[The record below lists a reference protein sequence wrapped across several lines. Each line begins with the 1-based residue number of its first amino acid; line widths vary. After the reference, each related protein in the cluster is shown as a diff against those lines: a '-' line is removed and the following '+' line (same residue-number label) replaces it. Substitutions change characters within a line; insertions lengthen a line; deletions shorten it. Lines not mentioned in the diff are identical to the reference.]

1 MRRRTKITI
10 DPKYTLLVLSVLC
23 IILIVVS
30 FKFEDK
36 MSPIK
41 TTVGD
46 IVTPMQ
52 KGINTIGAN
61 LAEKI
66 KFLHKMQ
73 DLIDENAKLK
83 EQVNQLSY
91 KNRILQQEQYELE
104 SLRKQYKLD
113 AEYSGYPKVAAKV
126 ISGEV
131 TNWFHTF
138 TINKGKD
145 DGIAVGMNVIAG
157 EGLVGIITEVGHHY
171 AKVRSIIDDNSSL
184 SGMFLK
190 ANDTNCIINGNLE
203 LMDKGVIE
211 VSNIRAD
218 AKVKDGD
225 EIVTS
230 RISSKYLP
238 GILIGYVK
246 DVKMD
251 ASNMT
256 MSGYLTPAA
265 DFSNLDTVLIITE
278 LNDASE
284 LEEILE

>member
-10 DPKYTLLVLSVLC
+10 DPKYILLVLSILC

-46 IVTPMQ
+46 MVTPMQ
-52 KGINTIGAN
+52 KGINTIGAK
-61 LAEKI
+61 LSEKI
-66 KFLHKMQ
+66 NYLQKMQ

-113 AEYSGYPKVAAKV
+113 AEYSSYPKVAAKV
-126 ISGEV
+126 ISGEA
-131 TNWFHTF
+131 TNWFNTF

-145 DGIAVGMNVIAG
+145 DGLAVDMNVIAG

-171 AKVRSIIDDNSSL
+171 AKVRSIIDDNSNL

-190 ANDTNCIINGNLE
+190 SNDNFLINGNLE
-203 LMDKGVIE
+203 LMDKGIIE
-211 VSNIRAD
+211 VSEISAD
-218 AKVKDGD
+218 ATVKDGD
-225 EIVTS
+225 EVVTS

-238 GILIGYVK
+238 GILIGYIK

-278 LNDASE
+278 LKDASE
-284 LEEILE
+284 LKEILE

>member
-10 DPKYTLLVLSVLC
+10 DPKYILLVLSILC

-46 IVTPMQ
+46 MVTPMQ
-52 KGINTIGAN
+52 KGINTIGAK
-61 LAEKI
+61 LSEKI
-66 KFLHKMQ
+66 NYLQKMQ

-83 EQVNQLSY
+83 EEVNQLSY

-113 AEYSGYPKVAAKV
+113 AEYSSYPKVAAKV
-126 ISGEV
+126 ISGEA
-131 TNWFHTF
+131 TNWFNTF

-145 DGIAVGMNVIAG
+145 DGLAVDMNVIAG

-171 AKVRSIIDDNSSL
+171 ARVRSIIDDNSNL

-190 ANDTNCIINGNLE
+190 TNDSFLISGNLE
-203 LMDKGVIE
+203 LMDKGIIE
-211 VSNIRAD
+211 VSEISAD
-218 AKVKDGD
+218 ATVKDGD
-225 EIVTS
+225 EVVTS

-238 GILIGYVK
+238 GILIGYIK

-278 LNDASE
+278 LKDSSE
-284 LEEILE
+284 LKEILE